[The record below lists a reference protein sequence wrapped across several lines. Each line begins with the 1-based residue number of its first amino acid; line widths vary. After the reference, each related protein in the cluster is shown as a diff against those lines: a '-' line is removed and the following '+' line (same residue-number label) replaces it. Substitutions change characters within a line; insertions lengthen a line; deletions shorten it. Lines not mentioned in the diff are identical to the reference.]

1 MNSARDPLK
10 KPLTLFSRK
19 KKGKKKRRHLMSLST
34 KKTNLN
40 VKTYQIRVKSI

>member
-10 KPLTLFSRK
+10 KPLMLFSRKK

-40 VKTYQIRVKSI
+40 VKTYQI